1 MPITDLHVFMTGAH
15 KLVSAKVWFGLSLK
29 CRARL
34 CVRIDALIHASC
46 THVNK
51 RSKPTRWLHD
61 HNCWENLSFPA
72 LLYGQLRHPKMTS
85 QVSFGEGVFIRAVQ
99 IGITNAPDA
108 VAATSPALAS
118 RWEDEVSRH
127 RSVESALLARSCA
140 SFPCRFSRP
149 KRSTQNWLSVILRFG
164 ASCLCIAI
172 QPSMIFRPRLIC
184 DSIG

>member
-1 MPITDLHVFMTGAH
+1 MPITLALHVFMTGAN

-34 CVRIDALIHASC
+34 CVRIDALIHANC

-61 HNCWENLSFPA
+61 HNCWENLSFPT
-72 LLYGQLRHPKMTS
+72 LLHGQLRHPKMTS

-127 RSVESALLARSCA
+127 RSVESALLARSCVLTVPDELRVLSLQILKTEA
-140 SFPCRFSRP
+140 KHTELI
-149 KRSTQNWLSVILRFG
+149 KRYPPFWCFLSLYCHSTKYDL
-164 ASCLCIAI
+164 
-172 QPSMIFRPRLIC
+172 
-184 DSIG
+184 